1 MFRFHKTLDI
11 ITLFHKPTL
20 ASSSKALNVLQKAST
35 AIKEGSAST
44 SSGSPLRGSDFELNV
59 TEEPP
64 TPAQLSLIMD
74 YMTSSPLASGGI
86 GVGKPGDLVSGA
98 TDRPDA
104 LKKLKEN
111 ADSFIRPVVVDWNN
125 GKAVLGTN
133 ESAILKLLSDETS

>member
-20 ASSSKALNVLQKAST
+20 ASSTKALSVLQRAST
-35 AIKEGSAST
+35 AIKEGTAT
-44 SSGSPLRGSDFELNV
+44 SPSGSLLRNSDFELNV

-64 TPAQLSLIMD
+64 TTDQLKLIMD

-98 TDRPDA
+98 TDRSDA
-104 LKKLKEN
+104 VKRLKEN
-111 ADSFIRPVVVDWNN
+111 GDSFIRPVVVDWNN
-125 GKAVLGTN
+125 GKAVLATS
-133 ESAILKLLSDETS
+133 ESAILKLLSEET

>member
-11 ITLFHKPTL
+11 ITLFHKPSL
-20 ASSSKALNVLQKAST
+20 ASSTKALNVLQKAST
-35 AIKEGSAST
+35 AIKERSTT
-44 SSGSPLRGSDFELNV
+44 SSSGAPLRGSDFELNV

-64 TPAQLSLIMD
+64 TADQLSLIMD

-104 LKKLKEN
+104 IKKLKEN

-125 GKAVLGTN
+125 GKAVVATS
-133 ESAILKLLSDETS
+133 ESAILKLLSEET

>member
-20 ASSSKALNVLQKAST
+20 ASSTKALSVLQRAST
-35 AIKEGSAST
+35 AIKEGTAT
-44 SSGSPLRGSDFELNV
+44 SPSGSPLRNSDFELNV

-64 TPAQLSLIMD
+64 TTDQLKLIMD

-98 TDRPDA
+98 TDRSDA
-104 LKKLKEN
+104 VKRLKEN
-111 ADSFIRPVVVDWNN
+111 GDSFIRPVVVDWNN
-125 GKAVLGTN
+125 GKAVLATS
-133 ESAILKLLSDETS
+133 ESAILKLLSEET